1 LSSPKSTTPWPSL
14 ITSKLYSYKKCTNFS
29 KDSKTIYT
37 KIEATTGVSAIKNYI
52 EANKE
57 QKPVSFPTV
66 MFLKIGISNE

>member
-1 LSSPKSTTPWPSL
+1 M
-14 ITSKLYSYKKCTNFS
+14 
-29 KDSKTIYT
+29 YT

-66 MFLKIGISNE
+66 MFLKIGISNEQQCL